1 MSDDQMNEG
10 NGAVAGRA
18 APRCCCNPHA
28 DVDPREGLDVAG
40 NGGREAQL
48 DVRTLPPQLKHPT
61 IFRVFDELGMGES
74 FTLVNDHDPVP
85 LQRQFE
91 RLRPDVFSWEY
102 RERGPEVWRVQ
113 IGRRADGA
121 AAEPVLVG
129 SATVNEVVQAVPGAL
144 PVLHAF
150 GIDTCCGGDL
160 PLEEAARRHNTSLE
174 EITVAMRPTTEPPRP
189 AAT

>member
-1 MSDDQMNEG
+1 MNDDQINEG
-10 NGAVAGRA
+10 SVTLADRA

-28 DVDPREGLDVAG
+28 DVDPREGVAVAG
-40 NGGREAQL
+40 SGEGEAKL

-61 IFRVFDELGMGES
+61 IFRVFDELAAGES

-91 RLRPDVFSWEY
+91 RLRPGIFSWEY

-113 IGRRADGA
+113 IGRSEEDA
-121 AAEPVLVG
+121 AAEPVLAGG
-129 SATVNEVVQAVPGAL
+129 STVNELVQAVPAAL

-160 PLEEAARRHNTSLE
+160 PLEEAARRHGIDLE
-174 EITVAMRPTTEPPRP
+174 EITAAIRPATEPPLP
-189 AAT
+189 AIA

>member
-1 MSDDQMNEG
+1 MTDDHTNEG
-10 NGAVAGRA
+10 NGARTDRP

-28 DVDPREGLDVAG
+28 DVDPREGVAMADD
-40 NGGREAQL
+40 GGREAKL

-61 IFRVFDELGMGES
+61 IFRVFDELAVGES

-91 RLRPDVFSWEY
+91 RLRPDAFSWEY

-113 IGRRADGA
+113 IGRRGEDA
-121 AAEPVLVG
+121 AAEPALSG
-129 SATVNEVVQAVPGAL
+129 SSTVNELVQAVPGAL

-160 PLEEAARRHNTSLE
+160 PLEEAARRHGIDLE
-174 EITVAMRPTTEPPRP
+174 EITAAIRPATEPPLP
-189 AAT
+189 ASA